1 MRIHAD
7 SDIQPCMDKKYFCR
21 IRIQTFS
28 VASAPERDWLGF
40 YAEIQVVFD
49 TVQNKFV
56 NTCYTLAKR
65 LYRISKL
72 FHHLSPPP
80 PFQRTKGGKDG
91 GQGRKM
97 SVAASNKPRF
107 FQHQHWQMRLRKII
121 IFITPTAL
129 LFFVTFLVQSCM
141 GVIYSRGST
150 FSQIE
155 ILEIEY
161 IKLIYLKRLYT
172 YFDIFWQFPRVSV
185 VL

>member
-65 LYRISKL
+65 LYKISRL

-80 PFQRTKGGKDG
+80 LPEDKGGEGWRTGKKNERCSLK
-91 GQGRKM
+91 Q
-97 SVAASNKPRF
+97 ASLLSASTLTDASQKNNNIYYPNCTV
-107 FQHQHWQMRLRKII
+107 
-121 IFITPTAL
+121 IFCNFSGPKL
-129 LFFVTFLVQSCM
+129 

-155 ILEIEY
+155 ILEM
-161 IKLIYLKRLYT
+161 
-172 YFDIFWQFPRVSV
+172 
-185 VL
+185 